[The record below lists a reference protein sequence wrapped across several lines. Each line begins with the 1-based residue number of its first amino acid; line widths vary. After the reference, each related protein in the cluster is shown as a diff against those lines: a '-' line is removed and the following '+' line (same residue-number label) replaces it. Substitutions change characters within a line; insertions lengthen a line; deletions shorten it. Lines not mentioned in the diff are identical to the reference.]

1 MKLLMRLAAVPYY
14 FAMFVAF
21 LIWITVLCPLA
32 FITDC
37 SVTNA
42 TNDFLSVTPVGT
54 VGSDGQRTLLPLYR
68 TSFPFFVKSKRGDFQ
83 IAPNETFRFDYDMD
97 DVNFSEIVVENSAG
111 EIRQIVVNSNPTQ
124 NQYMVPSETD
134 FIIDDFNVLAAVP
147 GNVKTVAVAGQ
158 QSGRMWLVYIISV
171 ILLGIEYLRIRVA
184 TRKREPKIAT

>member
-1 MKLLMRLAAVPYY
+1 MKLLMWLAAVPYY

-54 VGSDGQRTLLPLYR
+54 VGSDGQRTLLPLYC

-134 FIIDDFNVLAAVP
+134 FIIDDFNVLATVP

-171 ILLGIEYLRIRVA
+171 ILLGIECLRIRVA